1 MSAGMQTI
9 LRNQSNTWI
18 STYTGAEIG
27 YRLTYRN
34 VLQVIIKI
42 TESLVQVVSLYQLDR
57 TSGNVGRG

>member
-1 MSAGMQTI
+1 MQTV

-18 STYTGAEIG
+18 SATAAEIG

-42 TESLVQVVSLYQLDR
+42 TESLVEVVSLYQLDR
-57 TSGNVGRG
+57 TTGKVGGG